1 MRQGKREVREMEK
14 KVKKKQ
20 LERGIKKKKENKAR

>member
-1 MRQGKREVREMEK
+1 MSTMEK

-20 LERGIKKKKENKAR
+20 LSGEGFVPSVLDFWGRFRS

>member
-20 LERGIKKKKENKAR
+20 LERGIKKKKKNKAR